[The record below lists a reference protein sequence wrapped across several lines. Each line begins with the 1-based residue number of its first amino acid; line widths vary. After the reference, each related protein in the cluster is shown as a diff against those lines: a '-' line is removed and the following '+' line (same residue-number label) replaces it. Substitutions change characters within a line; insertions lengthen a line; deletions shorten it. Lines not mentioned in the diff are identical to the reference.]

1 MAVTR
6 GQHLIGKTLG
16 SCVLEKLLGYGG
28 TSAVF
33 LAQQHTPERKVAVKV
48 FLPRTGMSVRMQRD
62 FYRRFLREAEA
73 ASKLSHAHILPIYAY
88 GEQDGLPYI
97 VMPYMPGGT
106 LSAYLSKRG
115 PLSLQEAQW
124 YLDQIASA
132 LDYAH
137 EQGCVHCD
145 VKPANMLLDQ
155 DGHLM
160 LSDFGIA
167 RLART
172 TIDPE
177 QTEALHNKEILG
189 TPEYISPEQ
198 ALGHQ
203 VDGRSDIYSLGVT
216 LFFMVAKRLPF
227 RADSTIALALLHIHE
242 SPPSLALIRADVSP
256 KLDQVVQKALAKDPD
271 ERFQSAGEFSA
282 AFANAVESD
291 TQRGQTWGGEDTL
304 LVSSNESE
312 AVPLAPVARSVVRIK
327 PAWTTKTP
335 RKRLLAIGLALCLL
349 LALFLSFSSLFWHS
363 PQTHATSRT
372 LTPTV
377 SAQHVTSLPLLQDV
391 DNWPSSKTFF
401 FDKQQRYHIV
411 NTSSK
416 EVALASYAGSQFR
429 NFRLMVTMIEETPAD
444 SGPDYY
450 GVVFRA
456 SPDQAHYYLFEF
468 SPDEGGQYEFQRF
481 DDGQWS
487 LLYQGVMPTIASNAS
502 LGKSNILT
510 IESRGNAFLF
520 TIDGSRINSHSIT
533 DSSRLPLL
541 NGGVGLYV
549 ENKGME
555 IIFSHLYIDP
565 LK

>member
-1 MAVTR
+1 MAVTS

-33 LAQQHTPERKVAVKV
+33 LAQQHEPERRVAVKV

-124 YLDQIASA
+124 YLDQVASA

-167 RLART
+167 RLAHT

-177 QTEALHNKEILG
+177 QTEAVHNKEILG

-198 ALGHQ
+198 ALGHS

-216 LFFMVAKRLPF
+216 LFFMLARRLPF
-227 RADSTIALALLHIHE
+227 RADSTLALALLHIHE
-242 SPPSLALIRADVSP
+242 SPPSLALMRADVTP
-256 KLDQVVQKALAKDPD
+256 KLDQVVQKALAKKPD

-282 AFANAVESD
+282 AFANATESNK
-291 TQRGQTWGGEDTL
+291 QRGQERREEDTL
-304 LVSSNESE
+304 LLSSNESE
-312 AVPLAPVARSVVRIK
+312 AVSPAPLAQAVVRIK
-327 PAWTTKTP
+327 PVWTKKAP
-335 RKRLLAIGLALCLL
+335 RKRVIVTAFALCLL
-349 LALFLSFSSLFWHS
+349 LALFVSFGSLFWHG
-363 PQTHATSRT
+363 QQMRAINHA
-372 LTPTV
+372 PTAAAPHTTAV
-377 SAQHVTSLPLLQDV
+377 SLLQDA
-391 DNWPSSKTFF
+391 DNWPSSRTFF

-416 EVALASYAGSQFR
+416 EVALASYTGGQFQ
-429 NFRLMVTMIEETPAD
+429 NFRLTVTMVEKTSAAI
-444 SGPDYY
+444 GPDYY

-456 SPDQAHYYLFEF
+456 SADQTHYYLFEF
-468 SPDEGGQYEFQRF
+468 SPSEGGQYEFQRF
-481 DDGQWS
+481 DNGQWS
-487 LLYQGVMPTIASNAS
+487 LLSQGAVPAIATNAS
-502 LGKSNILT
+502 LERGNTLV

-520 TIDGSRINSHSIT
+520 TVNGLHINTQSVT
-533 DSSRLPLL
+533 DSSKVPLL
-541 NGGVGLYV
+541 NGGIGLYV

-555 IIFSHLYIDP
+555 IIFSRLYIDA